1 MTPVHQQK
9 VDELSNGVR
18 FEVLQAHYSVQLNGS
33 HLGKNILNISSV
45 KSLVDGAEFWQ
56 PAGNPAE
63 SQLATTAQTSNDT
76 ALPAKCPPLQ
86 LQLQLPLKK
95 GAMPSA

>member
-1 MTPVHQQK
+1 MTPVLLQK

-18 FEVLQAHYSVQLNGS
+18 FEVFQAHYFVQLNSS
-33 HLGKNILNISSV
+33 HLGKYILNTSSV
-45 KSLVDGAEFWQ
+45 KSLVDGVEFWQ
-56 PAGNPAE
+56 PAGNPAAR
-63 SQLATTAQTSNDT
+63 QRATTARTSNDT
-76 ALPAKCPPLQ
+76 VLPAKCPPLQ

>member
-1 MTPVHQQK
+1 MTLVLQQE

-18 FEVLQAHYSVQLNGS
+18 FEVLQAHYSVQLNS
-33 HLGKNILNISSV
+33 RCLGKNILNISSV

-56 PAGNPAE
+56 PAGNPAA
-63 SQLATTAQTSNDT
+63 SQLATTTQTSNDT
-76 ALPAKCPPLQ
+76 VLPAKCPPLQ

-95 GAMPSA
+95 GAMPST